1 MTLLILVVHKI
12 KWPLLYLFFLTIT
25 LGLICLYWW
34 NPKRKTK
41 DDLYL
46 ANFKALGMAIVNF
59 TLSIYILIEF
69 IKSFS

>member
-25 LGLICLYWW
+25 LGLIGLYWW
-34 NPKRKTK
+34 DPKRKMK
-41 DDLYL
+41 DDLYS
-46 ANFKALGMAIVNF
+46 ANFKALGMVIVNF